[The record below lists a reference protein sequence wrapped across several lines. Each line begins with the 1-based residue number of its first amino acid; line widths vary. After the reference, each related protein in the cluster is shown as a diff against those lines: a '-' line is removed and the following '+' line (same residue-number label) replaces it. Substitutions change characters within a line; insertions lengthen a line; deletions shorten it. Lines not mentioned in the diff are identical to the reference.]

1 VLPPI
6 NTEKRVLENV
16 AGLLVTFVVI
26 LMGAELFT
34 NGIEWAGHRLK
45 LAEGAVGSLLAAVG
59 TALPE
64 TLIPVVAIFFSR
76 DARAMDVAVGAIAG
90 APFMLA
96 TLTLFVASTTVIL
109 LARGGRRARTFDLNK
124 PVILRDL
131 AFFLGLYGVAVLATF
146 TPSLPFRVVVA
157 AGLFLAY
164 LYYAFATLRSE
175 GELGDDL
182 NPLHLTRVIPVRERL
197 RVIGLQVIL
206 GLALIIAGAHF
217 FVEFVQH
224 VADGLGISTLV
235 LALILTPIA
244 TELPEKANSILW
256 IRAKKDTLAIGN
268 ITGAM
273 VFQSSVP
280 VALGVVFTPWD
291 LKGPT
296 LLSAVLALTSSGIV
310 FLFLRRDKPLRATLP
325 LVVGGVS
332 YGAFLSY
339 VFLVIL

>member
-1 VLPPI
+1 M
-6 NTEKRVLENV
+6 LENV

-26 LMGAELFT
+26 LVGAELFT

-64 TLIPVVAIFFSR
+64 TIIPIVAIFFSR
-76 DARAMDVAVGAIAG
+76 DAHAMDVAVGAIAG

-96 TLTLFVASTTVIL
+96 TLTLCVASTTVLL
-109 LARGGRRARTFDLNK
+109 LAKGGRRAKTFDLNK
-124 PVILRDL
+124 PVVLRDL

-146 TPSLPFRVVVA
+146 TPSVPFRIVVA
-157 AGLFLAY
+157 SGLFLSY

-175 GELGDDL
+175 GELGEDL
-182 NPLHLTRVIPVRERL
+182 NPLHITRVLPVRERL
-197 RVIGLQVIL
+197 RVIGLQVVL
-206 GLALIIAGAHF
+206 GLALIVAGAHF

-224 VADGLGISTLV
+224 VAAGLGMSTLV
-235 LALILTPIA
+235 LALIITPIA
-244 TELPEKANSILW
+244 TELPEKANSVLW

-268 ITGAM
+268 VTGAM

-296 LLSAVLALTSSGIV
+296 LLSAVLALASAGL
-310 FLFLRRDKPLRATLP
+310 LFLAMRREKPLPARIP
-325 LVVGGVS
+325 LAAGGIAYVS
-332 YGAFLSY
+332 FLAY
-339 VFLVIL
+339 VFLEVL